1 MKTNKIN
8 ARKLEFSIDLL
19 NSSGLIICVPDSNL
33 EQKYAKQ
40 IQKEINNFTHSEI
53 VSGILDS
60 KIRSVNQP
68 IILIG
73 NLANNEVVKDLYYR
87 FLLTTDFW
95 YPGPSGYEVR
105 MLLDPYGS
113 GQNIIHIGYSDDV
126 GLKKAVEAF
135 IPRINKVIK
144 HISEIHPTRLH
155 ITKSEEMQI
164 RTIKAP
170 LLIWM
175 NIARDIY
182 KKGYLGYLTG
192 DITLIKAYLD
202 MWRAIVGYP
211 IVKDDQKIKDLHLKM
226 SNLIQSFRLIE
237 TAGLIKDKK
246 LHSDITNYIINWP
259 STDQGLIRIDKGDYM
274 HPEFPRQNHGMIP
287 SLGLAFLIDYCKTY
301 SFNIENIDKWE
312 QLVEKAYHP
321 YMDGS
326 WKPVCDGTCHGW
338 WLSQPALL
346 EHGLIDPKH
355 RYFTKGGAKKAANAA
370 MSLVNN
376 SGLMPSSGD
385 FSLLRAFPGT
395 SLRHAMNYYSDGRY
409 KFVHDM
415 GPSYLSSKYHVYMP
429 RMFDTGLKPVVPK
442 DQIGIKITPMDRLI
456 YNSWE
461 KAPKLVKEM
470 LHTGPDTT
478 IDKTFDKLTI
488 RTGWQR
494 KDQYLLIDGLGN
506 NSNHTH
512 SYPDAMGI
520 IEYYHL
526 GESWI
531 VAENGLKFPED
542 ANNNI
547 LTIVRKGEEFKIP
560 SFAELIETNNTDD
573 TYYIAMRLNNYSKTN
588 WTREINLYKD
598 VGIVIIDTVDILND
612 GDYAISTHI
621 RTPGIVN
628 INKNTMTST
637 RKADVIE
644 EKTFSVE
651 VHCSEEFKAGI
662 RENDFAL
669 SCRNHKGEAQP
680 RVPEEDNVAEWF
692 NRYHTTN
699 RVVSSLDSRVDKV
712 YKKGDKIQ
720 FLHFA
725 YAVNKD
731 NEIKPELYIENEQIK
746 VRYNTKSWV
755 IKSIKNKIYKLNGNV
770 EPINKH
776 IKEIRNLDFKFKL
789 KKVLSGEIHS
799 FDSIGDSKSIKYYV
813 GHDDNLISCLDFD
826 LNIIWSNEIVREPT
840 YCYWWE
846 LDYPSAVE
854 IKAFSY
860 KELDYIIVGCGDL
873 FVRCF
878 SSNGIEK
885 WRFQYING
893 VPGRINIFD
902 SDADGVPEI
911 LVGGEIISNRSQC
924 RVLGLDGKLKYELD
938 AEFWTSRMTAYAQA
952 GNEFE
957 RYVALGANRGRNLH
971 LYRTFFKGD
980 KTPVKMFEKKLGG
993 EIYEIE
999 INLKNHNISASS
1011 SEGFTVT
1018 FDMNGQRLDL

>member
-1 MKTNKIN
+1 MKTTKTNI
-8 ARKLEFSIDLL
+8 RQLEFSVDLL
-19 NSSGLIICVPDSNL
+19 KSLGLIICAPQSEP
-33 EQKYAKQ
+33 EQQYAKQ
-40 IQKEINNFTHSEI
+40 IQKAANNFTPSEI
-53 VSGILDS
+53 MVGTIDC
-60 KIRSVNQP
+60 KVRNTDKP
-68 IILIG
+68 IVLIG
-73 NLANNEVVKDLYYR
+73 NLANNEVVKDLYFR
-87 FLLTTDFW
+87 FLLTTDLW
-95 YPGPSGYEVR
+95 YPGPGGYEIR
-105 MLLDPYGS
+105 TLLDPYGS

-126 GLKKAVEAF
+126 GLAKAVEEF
-135 IPRINKVIK
+135 IPRINKIIE

-170 LLIWM
+170 ELIWM

-192 DITLIKAYLD
+192 DMTLIEAYLD
-202 MWRAIVGYP
+202 MWRGIVSYP
-211 IVKDDQKIKDLHLKM
+211 IIKDDQKIKDLHLKM

-246 LHSDITNYIINWP
+246 LHSDITNYILNWP

-312 QLVEKAYHP
+312 ELVEKAYHP

-346 EHGLIDPKH
+346 EHGLIDPQH
-355 RYFTKGGAKKAANAA
+355 RYFTKGGAKKAADAA

-415 GPSYLSSKYHVYMP
+415 GAEYLSSKYHVYMP
-429 RMFDTGLKPVVPK
+429 RMFDTGLKAVVPK
-442 DQIGIKITPMDRLI
+442 DQIGIKITPMDPLI

-461 KAPKLVKEM
+461 KAPELVKEM

-542 ANNNI
+542 ANNSI
-547 LTIVRKGEEFKIP
+547 LTIVRKGEEFQIP
-560 SFAELIETNNTDD
+560 SFAELIETDITDD
-573 TYYIAMRLNNYSKTN
+573 TYYIAMKLTNYSKTN
-588 WTREINLYKD
+588 WTREINLIKD

-628 INKNTMTST
+628 LDRNIMTST
-637 RKADVIE
+637 RKAGSLE

-651 VHCSEEFKAGI
+651 
-662 RENDFAL
+662 
-669 SCRNHKGEAQP
+669 
-680 RVPEEDNVAEWF
+680 
-692 NRYHTTN
+692 
-699 RVVSSLDSRVDKV
+699 
-712 YKKGDKIQ
+712 
-720 FLHFA
+720 
-725 YAVNKD
+725 
-731 NEIKPELYIENEQIK
+731 
-746 VRYNTKSWV
+746 
-755 IKSIKNKIYKLNGNV
+755 
-770 EPINKH
+770 
-776 IKEIRNLDFKFKL
+776 
-789 KKVLSGEIHS
+789 
-799 FDSIGDSKSIKYYV
+799 
-813 GHDDNLISCLDFD
+813 
-826 LNIIWSNEIVREPT
+826 
-840 YCYWWE
+840 
-846 LDYPSAVE
+846 
-854 IKAFSY
+854 
-860 KELDYIIVGCGDL
+860 
-873 FVRCF
+873 
-878 SSNGIEK
+878 
-885 WRFQYING
+885 
-893 VPGRINIFD
+893 
-902 SDADGVPEI
+902 
-911 LVGGEIISNRSQC
+911 
-924 RVLGLDGKLKYELD
+924 
-938 AEFWTSRMTAYAQA
+938 
-952 GNEFE
+952 
-957 RYVALGANRGRNLH
+957 
-971 LYRTFFKGD
+971 
-980 KTPVKMFEKKLGG
+980 
-993 EIYEIE
+993 
-999 INLKNHNISASS
+999 
-1011 SEGFTVT
+1011 
-1018 FDMNGQRLDL
+1018 